1 MSNDITL
8 GIGENLARR
17 AKDRLIPKIRLHGR
31 PESEGDVRFFVD
43 YAGRLEGGRLDF
55 VGPSPN
61 HPIYRDGFIDMR
73 ELDII
78 WDRLRF
84 GVDINLPEISIGGQ
98 CILRL
103 PIVGCVARIPRLSVW
118 GRNPDIGASI
128 SLNHVIRSEVSVGA
142 APRVVAGMSDDVPPR
157 PQWHIVPDMVN
168 VDVDLID
175 IADTVGDLVQ
185 RLLDRLVDA
194 ALGWLPDWARDI
206 IDAIAG
212 GIVWMIRRLLDL
224 GDDVS
229 EWLARILRH
238 SVGLFNIIA
247 QYLLDRFENDM
258 VLFAVDNP
266 YTLLEAS
273 TANPAMPE
281 QPPVL
286 LPIRRIVPSVSDSE
300 LVCAITL

>member
-8 GIGENLARR
+8 AIGENLARR

-78 WDRLRF
+78 WDRLQF

-206 IDAIAG
+206 IDAIVG